1 MKTNTHPRITL
12 PTVTPNEFNA
22 LLAGLRALQY
32 LLDTDTLP
40 PDIRGIHTDGGR
52 GLGIADIDRL
62 CHRLNCA

>member
-1 MKTNTHPRITL
+1 MTPKSQPRITL
-12 PTVTPNEFNA
+12 PTVTPNEVNA

-40 PDIRGIHTDGGR
+40 PAIRCIHTDGGR

-62 CHRLNCA
+62 CERLNCA